1 MKTPI
6 GRIALMLV
14 GIVIV
19 SLVITA
25 LCGVQTPTKKE
36 NTLQVVAASY
46 PMYTATL
53 QVTRGSEGVTVHNL
67 TKPTAGC
74 LHDYQL
80 SPAER
85 LLLDEA
91 DVVILSGAEPFMEP
105 LYTELSAVLVNTT
118 DPLFAGI
125 EESYEELH
133 HDHAHTHMWLDPDA
147 YETQVEEIMKALCEA
162 DAANAALYRQNA
174 AAYIEQ
180 TQTAVA
186 EFRQAVAALSVS
198 KALLFHESMAEIAEV
213 AELDVLG
220 LLPIGEDSG
229 FSAAE
234 VAAAAEAVRGQTV
247 LFLYDEQYPQQ
258 MTQLLSY
265 ASRGAAVSLCSAVK
279 AVHGVDDA
287 DVWLWSMREN
297 ANRIKVAMK

>member
-1 MKTPI
+1 MKIPVM
-6 GRIALMLV
+6 RIAGMLLCILV
-14 GIVIV
+14 L
-19 SLVITA
+19 SLALTA
-25 LCGVQTPTKKE
+25 LCGVQVPVKKD
-36 NTLQVVAASY
+36 NTVQVVAASF

-53 QVTRGSEGVTVHNL
+53 QVAEGSGGVTVHNL

-174 AAYIEQ
+174 AAYIEK

-186 EFRQAVAALSVS
+186 EFQQAVAALSVK
-198 KALLFHESMAEIAEV
+198 KALLFHESMAELAEV
-213 AELDVLG
+213 AELQVVG

-234 VAAAAEAVRGQTV
+234 VAKAAEAVRGLEV

-265 ASRGAAVSLCSAVK
+265 TSRGAAVSLCSAVK

-287 DVWLWSMREN
+287 DIWLWSMREN
-297 ANRIKVAMK
+297 AKRIKAAMA